1 VSHSPAPTDVPR
13 IAPLGDAALLV
24 TFADTISRAAAGA
37 VRRASERIAAARVPA
52 VTDVVPAYGSL
63 AVYYDAERT
72 SYAAVRDRAA
82 AALSEPGEVGG
93 EEGPEV
99 VIPVRYDGADLAEV
113 AERTRLSVA
122 EVIER
127 HSAVRYYTYVLGFV
141 PGFAYLGDLD
151 PALVLPRRAE
161 PRRRVPAGSV
171 AIAGAQTAVYP
182 LDTPGG
188 WHILGMTNT
197 VMFDPR
203 REPPA
208 FLRPGDVVRFE
219 PVLA

>member
-1 VSHSPAPTDVPR
+1 MADAPR

-24 TFADTISRAAAGA
+24 TFANTISRAAAGA
-37 VRRASERIAAARVPA
+37 VRRASERIAAARIPA
-52 VTDVVPAYGSL
+52 VTDVVPAYGTL
-63 AVYYDAERT
+63 AVYYDAEHT
-72 SYAAVRDRAA
+72 SYASVRDRTA
-82 AALSEPGEVGG
+82 AALGEPGEAGG
-93 EEGPEV
+93 DEGPEV

-122 EVIER
+122 HVIER
-127 HSAVRYYTYVLGFV
+127 HSAVRYYTYMLGFV

-188 WHILGMTNT
+188 WHILGTTGT

-208 FLRPGDVVRFE
+208 LLRAGDVVRFE
-219 PVLA
+219 PVPA